1 MMMTMIATED
11 LIQSLA
17 ADVKP
22 LRRGAAQLRLA
33 AGIGCGAVVALVV
46 LWLSWR
52 APLSAV
58 AETGVPAFTMKLAY
72 AAVLAAASSILLL
85 ASGRPGQRVGMRLL
99 WLLVPPVLV
108 VALAIME
115 LTMKAPQLR
124 EQALFGSTWQT
135 CILATGGLSLPI
147 LGGIVWAFKRMAP
160 TNLRLAGLLAG
171 LASGSAA
178 AVVYALFCPETT
190 ATFLATWYTLGIAI
204 AGLIGL
210 VAGPRLLRW

>member
-1 MMMTMIATED
+1 MIATED
-11 LIQSLA
+11 LIRSLA

-33 AGIGCGAVVALVV
+33 AGIGAGAAVALVI

-58 AETGVPAFTMKLAY
+58 AYTGVPAFTMKLAY
-72 AAVLAAASSILLL
+72 AAILAAASSILLL
-85 ASGRPGQRVGMRLL
+85 ASGRPGQRIGMRLL
-99 WLLVPPVLV
+99 WLVVPPILV
-108 VALAIME
+108 GVNAVME
-115 LTMKAPQLR
+115 LSMTAPQLR
-124 EQALFGSTWQT
+124 EADWLGSTWQT
-135 CILATGGLSLPI
+135 CILSTGGLSLPI
-147 LGGIVWAFKRMAP
+147 LAGIVWAFRRMAP

-190 ATFLATWYTLGIAI
+190 AAFLATWYTLGIAV

-210 VAGPRLLRW
+210 LAGPRLLRW

>member
-1 MMMTMIATED
+1 MIATED
-11 LIQSLA
+11 LIRSLA
-17 ADVKP
+17 AEAKP
-22 LRRGAAQLRLA
+22 VPRGAAQMRLG
-33 AGIGCGAVVALVV
+33 AGISAGALVAFTV

-52 APLSAV
+52 APFSAV
-58 AETGVPAFTMKLAY
+58 ASTGVPAFTMKLAY
-72 AAVLAAASSILLL
+72 AAILAAASSILLL

-99 WLLVPPVLV
+99 WLVVPPVLV
-108 VALAIME
+108 GANAVME
-115 LTMKAPQLR
+115 LSMKAPQLR
-124 EQALFGSTWQT
+124 EADWLGSTWQT

-147 LGGIVWAFKRMAP
+147 FIGIVWAFRRMAP

-190 ATFLATWYTLGIAI
+190 AAFLATLYTLGIVV

-210 VAGPRLLRW
+210 AAVPRLLRW